1 MPVTMLAVSIMSL
14 APTGMPSIAES
25 GLSAHQR
32 FADASAAARAAVASI
47 TVKARQPPPT
57 RRSISARH
65 SSSTCAGES
74 AQVAKEVVRLT
85 KGRR

>member
-1 MPVTMLAVSIMSL
+1 MPVTISAVSIMSFT
-14 APTGMPSIAES
+14 PTGMPSIAES
-25 GLSAHQR
+25 GLSARQR

-47 TVKARQPPPT
+47 TVKAPT
-57 RRSISARH
+57 AASRRSISARH

-74 AQVAKEVVRLT
+74 APLAKEVVRLT